1 MVAALS
7 WAAPPGCAPWRSC
20 RSRSLFG
27 MAARHTNRN
36 VLPSYRE
43 IADIDY
49 LFDYLVG
56 AAGKAGAF
64 ASFLIGW

>member
-1 MVAALS
+1 
-7 WAAPPGCAPWRSC
+7 
-20 RSRSLFG
+20 